1 MISSHLGLVRAG
13 FAPAACSPCRANLS
27 ASTQRPFAVGS
38 TVTKR
43 DGSPSPL
50 CRSIH
55 APFWVCV
62 DGVVVADYGND
73 EEAAE
78 AHYAP
83 LRLALR
89 KRMGWPIEPILM
101 DAAMHEREVA

>member
-1 MISSHLGLVRAG
+1 MNAATAEPQI
-13 FAPAACSPCRANLS
+13 APSDL
-27 ASTQRPFAVGS
+27 TPFALGS
-38 TVTKR
+38 AVTDR
-43 DGSPSPL
+43 DGLPSPL
-50 CRSIH
+50 CRSLF

-62 DGVVVADYGND
+62 DGVVVANYGDD

-89 KRMGWPIEPILM
+89 KRMGWPIQAIDIAKEPTPK
-101 DAAMHEREVA
+101 E